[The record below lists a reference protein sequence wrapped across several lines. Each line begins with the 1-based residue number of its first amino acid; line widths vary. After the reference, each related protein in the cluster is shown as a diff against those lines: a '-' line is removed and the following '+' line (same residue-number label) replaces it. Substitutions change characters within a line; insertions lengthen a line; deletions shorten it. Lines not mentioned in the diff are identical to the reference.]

1 MSHLVDEARRVA
13 QTHLEVSRPAR
24 WQHVTAVAAAAERLA
39 ALLDAPSSET
49 VVTAAWL
56 HDIGHAPGV
65 RDTGFH
71 ALDGARFLSRMRRF
85 PAEVIAL
92 VAHHSGAD
100 SEAAEHGLHRH
111 LARFRRP
118 EPSALALLSAADLCT
133 GPSGAVM
140 TPAERI
146 GDILHFGARAK
157 PLPDTKAHAA

>member
-1 MSHLVDEARRVA
+1 MSHLVDEARSVA
-13 QTHLEVSRPAR
+13 QTHLEVTRPAR

-71 ALDGARFLSRMRRF
+71 ALDGARFLTRMRRF

-100 SEAAEHGLHRH
+100 SEAAQHGPRDR
-111 LARFRRP
+111 AGGRSVGWPCDDAPCRNW
-118 EPSALALLSAADLCT
+118 LLRQ
-133 GPSGAVM
+133 
-140 TPAERI
+140 PA
-146 GDILHFGARAK
+146 
-157 PLPDTKAHAA
+157 